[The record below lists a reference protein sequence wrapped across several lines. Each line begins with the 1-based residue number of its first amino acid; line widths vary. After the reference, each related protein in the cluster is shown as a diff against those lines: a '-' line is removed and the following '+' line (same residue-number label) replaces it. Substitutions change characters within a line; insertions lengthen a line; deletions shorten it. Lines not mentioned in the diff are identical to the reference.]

1 MARYDIVDDDDKRM
15 GSAEKYL
22 SQQQVKDYNSQLLT
36 AIKNNKCLQL
46 GPMDVVEKEIDEYFE
61 LCKNTNQLPSIKALA
76 LYLGVTKRTLD
87 KYMNDPLS
95 PYYNMLNLARD
106 MCHVV
111 IENGAMNNKVNPATY
126 MFTAANYYDMKNTQS
141 VELNHNNS
149 EAVKELAKA
158 EDSLKALKSVISL
171 SGIDAKKEVID
182 AEYVEVEKSAQDEA

>member
-1 MARYDIVDDDDKRM
+1 MARYDIVDEDDKRM

-158 EDSLKALKSVISL
+158 EDSLKALKSVIAL
-171 SGIDAKKEVID
+171 SGIDTKKDIID
-182 AEYVEVEKSAQDEA
+182 AEYVEVEKGVENEA

>member
-1 MARYDIVDDDDKRM
+1 MTRYDIVDEDDKRM

-36 AIKNNKCLQL
+36 AIRNNKCLQL
-46 GPMDVVEKEIDEYFE
+46 GPMDMVEKQIDEYFA
-61 LCKNTNQLPSIKALA
+61 LCDETNQLPSIKALA

-95 PYYNMLNLARD
+95 PYYNMLNIARD

-158 EDSLKALKSVISL
+158 EDSLKALKSVIAL
-171 SGIDAKKEVID
+171 SGIKADADIKD
-182 AEYVEVEKSAQDEA
+182 AEFVEIEKSVENET

>member
-1 MARYDIVDDDDKRM
+1 MAKYDIVEDDDKRM

-22 SQQQVKDYNSQLLT
+22 SQQQVKDYNNTLIT

-46 GPMDVVEKEIDEYFE
+46 GPMDMVEKQIEEYFA
-61 LCKNTNQLPSIKALA
+61 LCDETNQLPSIKALA

-158 EDSLKALKSVISL
+158 EDSLKALKSVIAL
-171 SGIDAKKEVID
+171 SGVGGSPDIKDM
-182 AEYVEVEKSAQDEA
+182 EYVELEKSVSRET

>member
-1 MARYDIVDDDDKRM
+1 MARYDIVEDDDKRM

-22 SQQQVKDYNSQLLT
+22 SQQQVKDYNNTLIT

-46 GPMDVVEKEIDEYFE
+46 GPMDMVEKQIEEYFA
-61 LCKNTNQLPSIKALA
+61 LCDETNQLPSIKALA

-158 EDSLKALKSVISL
+158 EDSLKALKSVIAL
-171 SGIDAKKEVID
+171 SGVDGKPDIKDM
-182 AEYVEVEKSAQDEA
+182 EYVEVEKSVSRET

>member
-1 MARYDIVDDDDKRM
+1 MAKYDIVDEDDKRM

-36 AIKNNKCLQL
+36 AIRNNKCLQL
-46 GPMDVVEKEIDEYFE
+46 GPMDMVEHQIDEYFE
-61 LCKNTNQLPSIKALA
+61 LCDETNQLPSIKALA

-158 EDSLKALKSVISL
+158 EDSLKALKSVIAL
-171 SGIDAKKEVID
+171 SGIKADSDIKD
-182 AEYVEVEKSAQDEA
+182 AEFVEIEKSVESET

>member
-1 MARYDIVDDDDKRM
+1 MARYDMVDDDDKRM

-46 GPMDVVEKEIDEYFE
+46 GPMDIVEKEIDEYFE
-61 LCKNTNQLPSIKALA
+61 LCKETNQLPSIKALA

-149 EAVKELAKA
+149 ETVKELAKA
-158 EDSLKALKSVISL
+158 EDSLKALKSVIAL
-171 SGIDAKKEVID
+171 SGVDRKPDIID

>member
-1 MARYDIVDDDDKRM
+1 MARYDIVDEDDKRM

-46 GPMDVVEKEIDEYFE
+46 GPMDIVEKEIDEYFE

-87 KYMNDPLS
+87 KYINDPLS

-149 EAVKELAKA
+149 ETVKELAKA
-158 EDSLKALKSVISL
+158 EDSLKALKSVIAL
-171 SGIDAKKEVID
+171 SGIDAKKDIID

>member
-1 MARYDIVDDDDKRM
+1 MARYDIVEEDDKRM

-22 SQQQVKDYNSQLLT
+22 SQEQVKDYNNQLLA
-36 AIKNNKCLQL
+36 AIRNNKCLQL
-46 GPMDVVEKEIDEYFE
+46 GPMDVVEKQIDEYFT
-61 LCKNTNQLPSIKALA
+61 LCDETNQLPSIKALA

-87 KYMNDPLS
+87 KYMYDPLS

-158 EDSLKALKSVISL
+158 EDSLKALKQVISL
-171 SGIDAKKEVID
+171 SGISASGDIKD
-182 AEYVEVEKSAQDEA
+182 AEYVELEKSVSRET

>member
-46 GPMDVVEKEIDEYFE
+46 GPMDIVEKEIDEYFE
-61 LCKNTNQLPSIKALA
+61 LCKDTNQLPSIKALA

-87 KYMNDPLS
+87 KYMNDPMS

-158 EDSLKALKSVISL
+158 EDSLKALKQVINL
-171 SGIDAKKEVID
+171 SGVDRKPDIID
-182 AEYVEVEKSAQDEA
+182 AEYVEVEKGAGNEA

>member
-46 GPMDVVEKEIDEYFE
+46 GPMDIVEKEIDEYFE
-61 LCKNTNQLPSIKALA
+61 LCKDTNQLPSIKALA

-87 KYMNDPLS
+87 KYMNDPMS

-158 EDSLKALKSVISL
+158 EDSLRALKQVINL
-171 SGIDAKKEVID
+171 SGVDRKPDIID
-182 AEYVEVEKSAQDEA
+182 AEYVEVEKGAGNEA

>member
-1 MARYDIVDDDDKRM
+1 MARYDIVDEDDKRM

-61 LCKNTNQLPSIKALA
+61 LCDETNQLPSIKALA

-158 EDSLKALKSVISL
+158 EDSLRALKSVIAL
-171 SGIDAKKEVID
+171 SGIKADADIKD
-182 AEYVEVEKSAQDEA
+182 AEFVEIEKSVNNEA